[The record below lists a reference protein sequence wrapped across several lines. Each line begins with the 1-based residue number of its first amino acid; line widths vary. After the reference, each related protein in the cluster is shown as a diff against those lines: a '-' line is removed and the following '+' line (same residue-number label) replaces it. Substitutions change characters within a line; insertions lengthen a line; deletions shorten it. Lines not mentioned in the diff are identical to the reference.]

1 MRGLLGRGAAAERVL
16 LRALVAGSSR
26 GVRGFVFDTDRNVN
40 VLELLSECQLGGLE
54 REPITEPAVQ
64 PSTLEA
70 KDSKSETTSMRLK
83 AGVEASSTS

>member
-1 MRGLLGRGAAAERVL
+1 MRGFG
-16 LRALVAGSSR
+16 
-26 GVRGFVFDTDRNVN
+26 FDTDRNVN
-40 VLELLSECQLGGLE
+40 VLELLSECQLRGLE

-70 KDSKSETTSMRLK
+70 KDGKSETPSMRLN